1 MRKFSEVIFFLM
13 IAPVICQC
21 RVYSLDVQVEEIYIK
36 MVKAFSP
43 DSDPNT
49 LDVDGNKIP
58 DRAHA
63 RLLDRVLRDENVPNH
78 SLLLSVYYF
87 NWTRIK
93 VDNTLGNRC
102 VALQQIYGITC
113 DELERFCAGIITI
126 SEPKAIQYFVQNA
139 FSQYG
144 VDIDL
149 KNYNLTGG
157 LYLRG
162 SGDLDGDRITNKKEY
177 ELADGDFDLFVEK
190 AITPEEYIGE
200 GEEYPQIDENVPLVV
215 IPSLTEPVNY
225 KSLPL
230 KEYKDITFTVENI
243 GVEIIPLRVWVI
255 GEPVFQLI
263 GDSEYLIEPQQKISF
278 VVRFQPREYAYYSG
292 VLIYEVYGNQYYSYL
307 GGKGSIV
314 RDILTCGKLKKEN
327 SSYLCSYI
335 LDLVVAILVAILAL
349 YCSNPL
355 LLKREQRQ

>member
-1 MRKFSEVIFFLM
+1 MKKFLEILFFLI
-13 IAPVICQC
+13 IAFVVYQY
-21 RVYSLDVQVEEIYIK
+21 RVFSLDVQIEEIYLKI
-36 MVKAFSP
+36 VKGFSP

-49 LDVDGNKIP
+49 LDVDGNNIP

-78 SLLLSVYYF
+78 NLLLSVYYF

-93 VDNTLGNRC
+93 VDNTLGSRC

-126 SEPKAIQYFVQNA
+126 SEPKAVQYFVQDA

-144 VDIDL
+144 VNIDL

-190 AITPEEYIGE
+190 AITPEEYTGE
-200 GEEYPQIDENVPLVV
+200 GEGYPQIEENVPLIV
-215 IPSLTEPVNY
+215 IPSLTEQVNY

-230 KEYKDITFTVENI
+230 KAYKDITFTVENI
-243 GVEIIPLRVWVI
+243 GAEIIPLRVWVI
-255 GEPVFQLI
+255 GEPEFQLI

-278 VVRFQPREYAYYSG
+278 VVRFQPREYACYSG
-292 VLIYEVYGNQYYSYL
+292 ILVFEVYGKQYYSYL

-314 RDILTCGKLKKEN
+314 REIFSCGELNKGNTPFLR
-327 SSYLCSYI
+327 SYI
-335 LDLVVAILVAILAL
+335 LDLVCAIFVAILAL
-349 YCSNPL
+349 CRSTPL
-355 LLKREQRQ
+355 LVKREQRR